1 MFVLATSLSSQVNL
15 DWRTYIML
23 AVYFLILL
31 VIGYYGYK
39 QATG

>member
-1 MFVLATSLSSQVNL
+1 
-15 DWRTYIML
+15 ML